1 MKAYFVITH
10 GSRSPRSVLAR
21 KRIEAALQQRCT
33 LIKIG
38 GGCLEGQSETL
49 KEQMASFTQSLPQNT
64 QITAIPLFLLKGVH
78 TQVDIPEQIPP
89 DRWQLTP
96 ILGDHPSMA
105 ELLDSQFPRTGERYI
120 LSHGSNYPGATAEF
134 TSLAQAIGAQPLYWQ
149 GEPHWQTCPDRPS
162 VSVLPYFLAE
172 SYILEKIKTQART
185 LNLLPTPFVPE
196 LVAQMAQELAESL
209 E

>member
-10 GSRSPRSVLAR
+10 GSRSPRSVLGR
-21 KRIEAALQQRCT
+21 KLIEAALQARCPQVQV
-33 LIKIG
+33 G
-38 GGCLEGQSETL
+38 GGCLEGQSQIL
-49 KEQMASFTQSLPQNT
+49 KEQMASFAQTLPQNA
-64 QITAIPLFLLKGVH
+64 QIIAIPLFLLKGVH
-78 TQVDIPEQIPP
+78 TQIDIPEQIPP

-134 TSLAQAIGAQPLYWQ
+134 ASLARSIAAQPLYWQ
-149 GEPHWQTCPDRPS
+149 GEPNWQTCPDRPS

-172 SYILEKIKTQART
+172 SYILEKIRTQAKT
-185 LNLLPTPFVPE
+185 LNLLPTPFVPG

>member
-1 MKAYFVITH
+1 MTAYFVITH

-21 KRIEAALQQRCT
+21 KRIEAALQKRCPAT
-33 LIKIG
+33 QVG
-38 GGCLEGQSETL
+38 GGCLEGQPQTL
-49 KEQMASFTQSLPQNT
+49 REQMASFAQSLPPT
-64 QITAIPLFLLKGVH
+64 DRIVAIPLFLLKGVH
-78 TQVDIPEQIPP
+78 TQVDIPAQMPS

-105 ELLDSQFPRTGERYI
+105 ELLARQFPGGAERFI

-134 TSLAQAIGAQPLYWQ
+134 TNLALSIAAQPLYWQ

-162 VSVLPYFLAE
+162 VAVLPYFLAE
-172 SYILEKIKTQART
+172 SYILEKIKEQAKT

-196 LVAQMAQELAESL
+196 LVAQMAEELTEGL
-209 E
+209 Q